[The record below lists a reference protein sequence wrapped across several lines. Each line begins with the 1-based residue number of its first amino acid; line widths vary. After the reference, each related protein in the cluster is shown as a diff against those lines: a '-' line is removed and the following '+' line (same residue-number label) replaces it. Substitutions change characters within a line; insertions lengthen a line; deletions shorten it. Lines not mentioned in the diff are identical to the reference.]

1 MPLSVHLYSS
11 SFCGACTQ
19 TRSVLEQVQP
29 FVRDRVDFSES
40 NVASSP
46 DDAER
51 ANIVA
56 TPTVVVRDE
65 SGMELARASGV
76 PTADQVLGLLARH
89 LA

>member
-19 TRSVLEQVQP
+19 TRRVLDQVQP
-29 FVRDRVDFSES
+29 FVRDRVEFGES

-51 ANIVA
+51 AGIVA
-56 TPTVVVRDE
+56 TPTVVVRDRF
-65 SGMELARASGV
+65 GTELARASGV

-89 LA
+89 LD

>member
-19 TRSVLEQVQP
+19 TRSVLDQVQP
-29 FVRDRVDFSES
+29 FVSDRVDFSES

-65 SGMELARASGV
+65 SGTELARASGV

-89 LA
+89 LG

>member
-1 MPLSVHLYSS
+1 MALSVHLYSS

-19 TRSVLEQVQP
+19 TRSVLDQVQP
-29 FVRDRVDFSES
+29 LVRDRVDFSES

-51 ANIVA
+51 ASIIA

-65 SGMELARASGV
+65 SGAELARASGV
-76 PTADQVLGLLARH
+76 PTADQVLTLLARH
-89 LA
+89 L

>member
-19 TRSVLEQVQP
+19 TRDVLERVKP

-51 ANIVA
+51 ASIIA

-65 SGMELARASGV
+65 SGTELARASGV
-76 PTADQVLGLLARH
+76 PTADQVLTLLARH
-89 LA
+89 L

>member
-1 MPLSVHLYSS
+1 MPLSVHLYTS

-19 TRSVLEQVQP
+19 TRRVLDRVQP
-29 FVRDRVDFSES
+29 LLRERVAFSES

-51 ANIVA
+51 AGIVA

-65 SGMELARASGV
+65 SGTELARASGV
-76 PTADQVLGLLARH
+76 PTVDQLLGLLARH
-89 LA
+89 LT

>member
-1 MPLSVHLYSS
+1 MALSVHLYSS

-19 TRSVLEQVQP
+19 TRSVLDQVQP

-51 ANIVA
+51 ASIIA

-65 SGMELARASGV
+65 SGAELARASGV
-76 PTADQVLGLLARH
+76 PTADQVLTLLARH
-89 LA
+89 L

>member
-19 TRSVLEQVQP
+19 TRSILEQVQP
-29 FVRDRVDFSES
+29 LVGERVEFSES

-51 ANIVA
+51 ASIVA

-65 SGMELARASGV
+65 SGTELARASGV
-76 PTADQVLGLLARH
+76 PTADQVLTLLARH
-89 LA
+89 L